1 MENREEIFEL
11 LNSLLEGKKYAEF
24 VKAIDEL
31 NDIDAADYL
40 ESLPDEL
47 ELSAFRMLKKDAA
60 ADIFAFMELEMQE
73 RLLNK
78 MTDSE
83 LSMIIEDL
91 FVDDAVDILEELP
104 AIMVKRIL
112 KLSRPETRNLIN
124 KFLSYPDESAGSV
137 MTAEFLD
144 LHKEM
149 TVSKAIESIRKKGVD
164 KETIYVAYV
173 TNESRVLEGIVSLK
187 DLIFA
192 EPDAL
197 IGDIMETDILCA
209 NTLDH
214 QEEVVDMIRKYDML
228 ALPIVDKENR
238 LVGIVTVDDAI
249 DVIEEEATED
259 IEKMAAIVPGDK
271 PYMRAGVFEI
281 WKTRI
286 PWLLLLML
294 SATFTGQII
303 ASFEEKLTV
312 NPALIALI
320 AFIPMLMGTGGN
332 SGAQSS
338 VTIIRGLAVG
348 EIENSD
354 IWKIIWKETRVA
366 LLCGIVLA
374 ACNFVKIIL
383 VDNMLFHNEVSVM
396 ANLVVSLTLVATVV
410 VAKIVGCALPVAAK
424 KIGLDPAVMASPF
437 ITTIVDAVSLLIY
450 FAIASMI
457 LLN

>member
-11 LNSLLEGKKYAEF
+11 LNSLLLDKKYAAF
-24 VKAIDEL
+24 MHQMDEL
-31 NDIDAADYL
+31 NAIDAADYL
-40 ESLPDEL
+40 MMLPDEAMI
-47 ELSAFRMLKKDAA
+47 SAFRMLKKDTA
-60 ADIFAFMELEMQE
+60 ADIFSFMDLDMQE
-73 RLLNK
+73 TIIGR
-78 MTDSE
+78 MSDTE
-83 LSMIIEDL
+83 ITMIIEDL

-124 KFLSYPDESAGSV
+124 KFLSYPEDSAGSV
-137 MTAEFLD
+137 MTAEFID

-149 TVSKAIESIRKKGVD
+149 TVAQAIANIRKKGID
-164 KETIYVAYV
+164 KETVYVAYV

-192 EPDAL
+192 DPEEL

-214 QEEVVDMIRKYDML
+214 QEEVVAMIQKYDML

-238 LVGIVTVDDAI
+238 LVGIVTVDDAL

-259 IEKMAAIVPGDK
+259 IEMMAAITPSDK
-271 PYMRAGVFEI
+271 PYLRAGVFEI

-303 ASFEEKLTV
+303 ASFESKLAAIPV
-312 NPALIALI
+312 LI

-332 SGAQSS
+332 SGGQSS
-338 VTIIRGLAVG
+338 VTVIRGLAIG

-354 IWKIIWKETRVA
+354 VLKVIWKETRVA
-366 LLCGIVLA
+366 LLCGVVLS

-383 VDNMLFHNEVSVM
+383 VDNLIFGNEVSLK
-396 ANLVVSLTLVATVV
+396 ANLVVSVTLLVTVLVAKV
-410 VAKIVGCALPVAAK
+410 VGCSLPVAAK
-424 KIGLDPAVMASPF
+424 KLGLDPAVMASPF

-450 FAIASMI
+450 FAVASII
-457 LLN
+457 LL

>member
-1 MENREEIFEL
+1 MRE
-11 LNSLLEGKKYAEF
+11 
-24 VKAIDEL
+24 IDEL
-31 NDIDAADYL
+31 NEIDAAEYL

-47 ELSAFRMLKKDAA
+47 MLSAFRMLKKDAA
-60 ADIFAFMELEMQE
+60 ADIFSFMDIEMQE
-73 RLLNK
+73 AIIGR
-78 MTDSE
+78 MSDTE
-83 LSMIIEDL
+83 IAMIIEEL
-91 FVDDAVDILEELP
+91 YVDDAVDILEELP

-112 KLSRPETRNLIN
+112 KLSRPETRDLIN

-137 MTAEFLD
+137 MTAEFID

-149 TVSKAIESIRKKGVD
+149 TVSQAIDNIRRKGIE
-164 KETIYVAYV
+164 KETVYVAYV

-192 EPDAL
+192 KPDAL
-197 IGDIMETDILCA
+197 IGDIMDTDILCA

-214 QEEVVDMIRKYDML
+214 QEEVVAMIQKYDML
-228 ALPIVDKENR
+228 ALPIVDKERR
-238 LVGIVTVDDAI
+238 LVGIVTVDDAL

-303 ASFEEKLTV
+303 AAFEGKLAV
-312 NPALIALI
+312 VPALI

-332 SGAQSS
+332 SGGQSS
-338 VTIIRGLAVG
+338 VTVIRGLAVG
-348 EIENSD
+348 EIENKD
-354 IWKIIWKETRVA
+354 IFKIIWKETRVA
-366 LLCGIVLA
+366 VLCGIVLA
-374 ACNFVKIIL
+374 VCNFVKIIL
-383 VDNMLFHNEVSVM
+383 VDNLLFGNGVSLE
-396 ANLVVSLTLVATVV
+396 ANLVVSITLVLTVL
-410 VAKIVGCALPVAAK
+410 VAKIVGCALPVGAK
-424 KIGLDPAVMASPF
+424 RVGLDPAVMASPF

-450 FAIASMI
+450 FTIASAI
-457 LLN
+457 LL

>member
-1 MENREEIFEL
+1 MENRDEIFEE
-11 LNSLLEGKKYAEF
+11 LNSLLLDKKYADF
-24 VKAIDEL
+24 MRRIDEL
-31 NDIDAADYL
+31 NDIDAAEYL
-40 ESLPDEL
+40 ESLPAEL
-47 ELSAFRMLKKDAA
+47 MLSAFRMLKKDAA
-60 ADIFAFMELEMQE
+60 AGIFSFMELDLQE
-73 RLLNK
+73 SLINR
-78 MTDSE
+78 MSDSE

-104 AIMVKRIL
+104 AMMVKRIL
-112 KLSRPETRNLIN
+112 KLSRPETRDLIN
-124 KFLSYPDESAGSV
+124 KFLSYPEDSAGSV
-137 MTAEFLD
+137 MTAEYID
-144 LHKEM
+144 LHKGM
-149 TVSKAIESIRKKGVD
+149 TVSQAIDNIRKKGFD
-164 KETIYVAYV
+164 KETVYVAYV

-192 EPDAL
+192 KPDEL
-197 IGDIMETDILCA
+197 IGDIMETEILCA
-209 NTLDH
+209 NTLDT
-214 QEEVVDMIRKYDML
+214 QEEVVAMIQKYDML

-238 LVGIVTVDDAI
+238 LVGIVTVDDAL

-303 ASFEEKLTV
+303 AGFESKLAAI
-312 NPALIALI
+312 PALI

-332 SGAQSS
+332 SGGQSS

-354 IWKIIWKETRVA
+354 IWSIIWKETRVA
-366 LLCGIVLA
+366 LLCGAVLSV
-374 ACNFVKIIL
+374 CNFIKIIL
-383 VDNMLFHNEVSVM
+383 VDNLLFHNEVSIE
-396 ANLVVSLTLVATVV
+396 ANIVVSLTLVLTVL

-450 FAIASMI
+450 FAIASVV

>member
-1 MENREEIFEL
+1 MDNREEIFER
-11 LNSLLEGKKYAEF
+11 LNSLLSEKKYSAFMRE
-24 VKAIDEL
+24 IDEL
-31 NDIDAADYL
+31 NDIDAAEYL
-40 ESLPDEL
+40 ESLPDDL
-47 ELSAFRMLKKDAA
+47 MLSAFRMLKKDAA
-60 ADIFAFMELEMQE
+60 AGIFSFMDLEMQE
-73 RLLNK
+73 AIIGR
-78 MTDSE
+78 MSDTE
-83 LSMIIEDL
+83 IAMIIEDL

-112 KLSRPETRNLIN
+112 KLSRPETRDLIN
-124 KFLSYPDESAGSV
+124 KFLSYPEESAGSV
-137 MTAEFLD
+137 MTAEFID
-144 LHKEM
+144 LHQEM
-149 TVSKAIESIRKKGVD
+149 TVSQAIDNIRRKGIE
-164 KETIYVAYV
+164 KETVYVAYV

-192 EPDAL
+192 KPDAL
-197 IGDIMETDILCA
+197 IGDIMDTDIVCA

-214 QEEVVDMIRKYDML
+214 QEEVVAMIQKYDML

-238 LVGIVTVDDAI
+238 LVGIVTVDDAL

-259 IEKMAAIVPGDK
+259 IEKMAAIVPSDK
-271 PYMRAGVFEI
+271 PYMRADVFEI

-303 ASFEEKLTV
+303 AGFEGKLAAI
-312 NPALIALI
+312 PALI

-332 SGAQSS
+332 SGGQSS

-354 IWKIIWKETRVA
+354 IFKIIWKETRVA
-366 LLCGIVLA
+366 LLCGVVLA

-383 VDNMLFHNEVSVM
+383 VDNLIFGNGVTIA
-396 ANLVVSLTLVATVV
+396 ANIVVSLTLILTVL

-424 KIGLDPAVMASPF
+424 RLGLDPAVMASPF

-450 FAIASMI
+450 FAIASAI
-457 LLN
+457 LL

>member
-1 MENREEIFEL
+1 MNTE
-11 LNSLLEGKKYAEF
+11 
-24 VKAIDEL
+24 
-31 NDIDAADYL
+31 
-40 ESLPDEL
+40 
-47 ELSAFRMLKKDAA
+47 
-60 ADIFAFMELEMQE
+60 
-73 RLLNK
+73 
-78 MTDSE
+78 
-83 LSMIIEDL
+83 
-91 FVDDAVDILEELP
+91 
-104 AIMVKRIL
+104 
-112 KLSRPETRNLIN
+112 
-124 KFLSYPDESAGSV
+124 
-137 MTAEFLD
+137 
-144 LHKEM
+144 
-149 TVSKAIESIRKKGVD
+149 
-164 KETIYVAYV
+164 
-173 TNESRVLEGIVSLK
+173 
-187 DLIFA
+187 
-192 EPDAL
+192 
-197 IGDIMETDILCA
+197 ILCA

-214 QEEVVDMIRKYDML
+214 QEEVVAMIQKYDML

-303 ASFEEKLTV
+303 ASFESRLAAIPV
-312 NPALIALI
+312 LI

-332 SGAQSS
+332 SGGQSS

-348 EIENSD
+348 EIENGD

-374 ACNFVKIIL
+374 VCNFIKIIL
-383 VDNMLFHNEVSVM
+383 VDNLLFHNEVSLA
-396 ANLVVSLTLVATVV
+396 ANLVVSLTLIATVV

-450 FAIASMI
+450 FGIASAM

>member
-11 LNSLLEGKKYAEF
+11 LNSLLENKKYAEF
-24 VKAIDEL
+24 MRTIDEL

-60 ADIFAFMELEMQE
+60 AGIFAFMELDMQE

-112 KLSRPETRNLIN
+112 KLSRPETRTLIN
-124 KFLSYPDESAGSV
+124 KFLSYPEDSAGSV
-137 MTAEFLD
+137 MTAEYLD

-149 TVSKAIESIRKKGVD
+149 TVAQAINSIRRKGID
-164 KETIYVAYV
+164 KETVYVAYV

-192 EPDAL
+192 DPDAI

-259 IEKMAAIVPGDK
+259 IEKMAAIVPSDK

-303 ASFEEKLTV
+303 AGFEEKLA
-312 NPALIALI
+312 ALPALI

-338 VTIIRGLAVG
+338 VSIIRGLAVG

-354 IWKIIWKETRVA
+354 VWKIIWKETRIA
-366 LLCGIVLA
+366 FLCGVVLA
-374 ACNFVKIIL
+374 VCNFVKIIL
-383 VDNMLFHNEVSVM
+383 VDNMLFHNEVSIM

-424 KIGLDPAVMASPF
+424 RLGLDPAVMASPF

-450 FAIASMI
+450 FGIASAM

>member
-1 MENREEIFEL
+1 MENREEVFEK
-11 LNSLLEGKKYAEF
+11 LNSLLLEKKYSEF
-24 VKAIDEL
+24 MHLIDEL
-31 NDIDAADYL
+31 NEIDAAEYL
-40 ESLPDEL
+40 MSLPDEAM
-47 ELSAFRMLKKDAA
+47 LSAFRMLKKDTAA
-60 ADIFAFMELEMQE
+60 GIFSFMDFEMQE
-73 RLLNK
+73 TMINR
-78 MTDSE
+78 MSDTE
-83 LSMIIEDL
+83 IAMIIEDL

-124 KFLSYPDESAGSV
+124 KFLSYPEDSAGSV
-137 MTAEFLD
+137 MTAEFID

-149 TVSKAIESIRKKGVD
+149 TVAQAISNIRKKGVD
-164 KETIYVAYV
+164 KETVYVAYV
-173 TNESRVLEGIVSLK
+173 TNESRILEGIVSLK

-192 EPDAL
+192 DPDAI
-197 IGDIMETDILCA
+197 IGDIMDTEILCA

-214 QEEVVDMIRKYDML
+214 QEDVVAMIQKYDML

-238 LVGIVTVDDAI
+238 LVGIVTVDDAL

-259 IEKMAAIVPGDK
+259 IEKMAAIVPSDK
-271 PYMRAGVFEI
+271 PYMRQGAFEI

-303 ASFEEKLTV
+303 AGFESKLAAV
-312 NPALIALI
+312 PVLI

-332 SGAQSS
+332 SGGQSS
-338 VTIIRGLAVG
+338 VTVIRGLAVG
-348 EIENSD
+348 EIENKD

-366 LLCGIVLA
+366 LLCGIVLSV
-374 ACNFVKIIL
+374 CNFVKIIL
-383 VDNMLFHNEVSVM
+383 VDNFIFHNEVSLQ
-396 ANLVVSLTLVATVV
+396 ANLVVSLTLLATVV

-424 KIGLDPAVMASPF
+424 KVGLDPAVMASPF

-450 FAIASMI
+450 FAIASLI
-457 LLN
+457 LL

>member
-1 MENREEIFEL
+1 MENRDEIFEL
-11 LNSLLEGKKYAEF
+11 LNSLLNEKKYAAF
-24 VKAIDEL
+24 MKQLDEL
-31 NDIDAADYL
+31 NDFDAAEYL
-40 ESLPDEL
+40 MSLPDEQM
-47 ELSAFRMLKKDAA
+47 LSAFRMLKKDVA
-60 ADIFAFMELEMQE
+60 ADIFSFMDIDMQE
-73 RLLNK
+73 SIINR
-78 MTDSE
+78 MSDTE
-83 LSMIIEDL
+83 IAMIIEEL

-112 KLSRPETRNLIN
+112 KLSRPETRDLIN
-124 KFLSYPDESAGSV
+124 KFLSYPDYSAGSV
-137 MTAEFLD
+137 MTAEYID
-144 LHKEM
+144 LHKHM
-149 TVSKAIESIRKKGVD
+149 TVAEAIDNIRRKGID
-164 KETIYVAYV
+164 KETVYVAYV

-192 EPDAL
+192 RPEAL
-197 IGDIMETDILCA
+197 IGDIMETELLYA

-214 QEEVVDMIRKYDML
+214 QEEVVAMIQKYDLL

-249 DVIEEEATED
+249 DVIEEETTED
-259 IEKMAAIVPGDK
+259 IEKMAAIVPSDK

-303 ASFEEKLTV
+303 ASFEAKLAAI
-312 NPALIALI
+312 PALI

-332 SGAQSS
+332 SGGQSS
-338 VTIIRGLAVG
+338 VTIIRGLAIG
-348 EIENSD
+348 EIENRD
-354 IWKIIWKETRVA
+354 IFKIIWKETRVA
-366 LLCGIVLA
+366 LLCGIVLSI
-374 ACNFVKIIL
+374 CNFIKIIL
-383 VDNMLFHNEVSVM
+383 IDNMLFNNDISLE
-396 ANLVVSLTLVATVV
+396 ANIVVSLTLLATVI

-450 FAIASMI
+450 FTIASLV
-457 LLN
+457 LL

>member
-11 LNSLLEGKKYAEF
+11 LNSLLENKKYAEF
-24 VKAIDEL
+24 MRTIDEL

-60 ADIFAFMELEMQE
+60 ADIFAFMELDMQE
-73 RLLNK
+73 RLLSK

-112 KLSRPETRNLIN
+112 KLSRPETRTLIN

-149 TVSKAIESIRKKGVD
+149 TVAQAIDNIRRKGID
-164 KETIYVAYV
+164 KETVYVAYV

-192 EPDAL
+192 EPNAL

-214 QEEVVDMIRKYDML
+214 QAEVVDMIRKYDML

-259 IEKMAAIVPGDK
+259 IEKMAAIVPSDK

-303 ASFEEKLTV
+303 AGFEEKLA
-312 NPALIALI
+312 ALPALI

-354 IWKIIWKETRVA
+354 VWKIIWKETRIA
-366 LLCGIVLA
+366 FLCGVVLA
-374 ACNFVKIIL
+374 VCNFVKIIL

-410 VAKIVGCALPVAAK
+410 VAKIVGCALPVVAK
-424 KIGLDPAVMASPF
+424 RLGLDPAVMASPF

-450 FAIASMI
+450 FGIASAI

>member
-1 MENREEIFEL
+1 MDSREEIFEI
-11 LNSLLEGKKYAEF
+11 LNSLLAEKKYAAF
-24 VKAIDEL
+24 MRQLDEL
-31 NDIDAADYL
+31 NDIDAAEYL
-40 ESLPDEL
+40 TSLPDEQMI
-47 ELSAFRMLKKDAA
+47 SAFRMLKKDAA
-60 ADIFAFMELEMQE
+60 ADIFSFMDFEMQE
-73 RLLNK
+73 AIIGR
-78 MTDSE
+78 MSDTE
-83 LSMIIEDL
+83 IAMIIEDL

-104 AIMVKRIL
+104 AMMVKRIL
-112 KLSRPETRNLIN
+112 KISRPETRNLIN
-124 KFLSYPDESAGSV
+124 KFLSYPDGSAGSV
-137 MTAEFLD
+137 MTAEFID

-149 TVSKAIESIRKKGVD
+149 TVSQAIDNIRRKGID
-164 KETIYVAYV
+164 KETVYVAYV

-192 EPDAL
+192 EPEAL
-197 IGDIMETDILCA
+197 INDIMETDILCA
-209 NTLDH
+209 RTLDS
-214 QEEVVDMIRKYDML
+214 QEEVVSMIQKYDML

-238 LVGIVTVDDAI
+238 LVGIVTVDDAL

-259 IEKMAAIVPGDK
+259 MEMMAAITPTDK
-271 PYMRAGVFEI
+271 PYLRAGVFEI

-303 ASFEEKLTV
+303 ASFEAKLAAIPV
-312 NPALIALI
+312 LI

-332 SGAQSS
+332 SGGQSS
-338 VTIIRGLAVG
+338 VTVLRGLAIG

-366 LLCGIVLA
+366 LLCGAILA

-383 VDNMLFHNEVSVM
+383 VDNLIFHNDVSLA
-396 ANLVVSLTLVATVV
+396 ANVVVSLTLIITVL

-450 FAIASMI
+450 FGIASI
-457 LLN
+457 VLL

>member
-1 MENREEIFEL
+1 MEDREEIFEK
-11 LNSLLEGKKYAEF
+11 LNSLLLDKKYADF
-24 VKAIDEL
+24 MHAIDEL
-31 NDIDAADYL
+31 NEIDAAEYL
-40 ESLPDEL
+40 MSLPDEAM
-47 ELSAFRMLKKDAA
+47 LSAFRMLKKDTAA
-60 ADIFAFMELEMQE
+60 GIFSFMEIDMQE
-73 RLLNK
+73 SIIDR
-78 MTDSE
+78 MSDTE
-83 LSMIIEDL
+83 IAMIIEDL

-112 KLSRPETRNLIN
+112 KFSRPETRNLIN
-124 KFLSYPDESAGSV
+124 KFLSYPEDSAGSV
-137 MTAEFLD
+137 MTAEFID

-149 TVSKAIESIRKKGVD
+149 TVAQAIANIRKKGVD
-164 KETIYVAYV
+164 KETVYVAYV

-214 QEEVVDMIRKYDML
+214 QEEVVSMIQKYDML

-259 IEKMAAIVPGDK
+259 IEKMAAIVPSDK
-271 PYMRAGVFEI
+271 PYMRASVFEI

-303 ASFEEKLTV
+303 ASFESKLAAIPV
-312 NPALIALI
+312 LI

-332 SGAQSS
+332 SGGQSS

-354 IWKIIWKETRVA
+354 IWKIVWKETRVA
-366 LLCGIVLA
+366 FFCGIILSV
-374 ACNFVKIIL
+374 CNFVKIIL
-383 VDNMLFHNEVSVM
+383 VDNLIFHNEVSIM
-396 ANLVVSLTLVATVV
+396 ANLVVSLTLIATVI

-450 FAIASMI
+450 FAIASAI
-457 LLN
+457 LL

>member
-11 LNSLLEGKKYAEF
+11 LNSLLENKKYAEF
-24 VKAIDEL
+24 MRTIDEL

-60 ADIFAFMELEMQE
+60 AGIFAFMELDMQE

-112 KLSRPETRNLIN
+112 KLSRPETRTLIN
-124 KFLSYPDESAGSV
+124 KFLSYPEDSAGSV
-137 MTAEFLD
+137 MTAEYLD

-149 TVSKAIESIRKKGVD
+149 TVAQAINSIRRKGID
-164 KETIYVAYV
+164 KETVYVAYV

-192 EPDAL
+192 DPDAI

-259 IEKMAAIVPGDK
+259 IEKMAAIVPSDK

-303 ASFEEKLTV
+303 AGFEEKLA
-312 NPALIALI
+312 ALPALI

-354 IWKIIWKETRVA
+354 VWKIIWKETRIA
-366 LLCGIVLA
+366 FLCGVVLA
-374 ACNFVKIIL
+374 VCNFVKIIL
-383 VDNMLFHNEVSVM
+383 VDNMLFHNEVSIM

-424 KIGLDPAVMASPF
+424 RLGLDPAVMASPF

-450 FAIASMI
+450 FGIASAM

>member
-1 MENREEIFEL
+1 MENRDEIFEE
-11 LNSLLEGKKYAEF
+11 LNSLLLDKKYADF
-24 VKAIDEL
+24 MRRIDEL
-31 NDIDAADYL
+31 NDIDAAEYL
-40 ESLPDEL
+40 ESLPAEL
-47 ELSAFRMLKKDAA
+47 MLSAFRMLKKDAA
-60 ADIFAFMELEMQE
+60 AGIFSFMELDLQE
-73 RLLNK
+73 SLINR
-78 MTDSE
+78 MSDSE

-104 AIMVKRIL
+104 AMIVKRIL
-112 KLSRPETRNLIN
+112 KLSRPETRDLIN
-124 KFLSYPDESAGSV
+124 KFLSYPEDSAGSV
-137 MTAEFLD
+137 MTAEYID
-144 LHKEM
+144 LHKGM
-149 TVSKAIESIRKKGVD
+149 TVSQAIDNIRKKGFD
-164 KETIYVAYV
+164 KETVYVAYV

-192 EPDAL
+192 KPDDL
-197 IGDIMETDILCA
+197 IGDIMETEILCA
-209 NTLDH
+209 NTLDT
-214 QEEVVDMIRKYDML
+214 QEEVVAMIQKYDML

-238 LVGIVTVDDAI
+238 LVGIVTVDDAL

-303 ASFEEKLTV
+303 AGFESKLAAI
-312 NPALIALI
+312 PALI

-332 SGAQSS
+332 SGGQSS

-354 IWKIIWKETRVA
+354 IWSIIWKETRVA
-366 LLCGIVLA
+366 LLCGAVLSV
-374 ACNFVKIIL
+374 CNFIKIIL
-383 VDNMLFHNEVSVM
+383 VDNLLFHNEVSIE
-396 ANLVVSLTLVATVV
+396 ANIVVSLTLVLTVL

-450 FAIASMI
+450 FAIASVV

>member
-1 MENREEIFEL
+1 MENREEIFEK
-11 LNSLLEGKKYAEF
+11 LNSLLLDKKYADF
-24 VKAIDEL
+24 MRAIDEL
-31 NDIDAADYL
+31 NDIDAAEYL
-40 ESLPDEL
+40 ETLPDEL
-47 ELSAFRMLKKDAA
+47 MLSAFRMLKKDAA
-60 ADIFAFMELEMQE
+60 AGIFSFMDIDMQE
-73 RLLNK
+73 SLVDR
-78 MTDSE
+78 MSDSE
-83 LSMIIEDL
+83 ISMIIEDL

-124 KFLSYPDESAGSV
+124 KFLSYPEDSAGSV

-144 LHKEM
+144 LHKDM
-149 TVSKAIESIRKKGVD
+149 TVSQAIENIRRKGVD
-164 KETIYVAYV
+164 KETVYVAYV
-173 TNESRVLEGIVSLK
+173 TNASRVLEGIVSLK

-192 EPDAL
+192 QPDAL
-197 IGDIMETDILCA
+197 VGDIMETDILCA

-214 QEEVVDMIRKYDML
+214 QEDVVAMIRKYDML

-238 LVGIVTVDDAI
+238 LVGIVTVDDAL
-249 DVIEEEATED
+249 DVIEEEATVD

-271 PYMRAGVFEI
+271 PYMRSSIFEI

-303 ASFEEKLTV
+303 ASFESKLAAV
-312 NPALIALI
+312 PVLI

-332 SGAQSS
+332 SGGQSS

-348 EIENSD
+348 EIENGD
-354 IWKIIWKETRVA
+354 ILRIIWKETRVA
-366 LLCGIVLA
+366 ILCGAVLSV
-374 ACNFVKIIL
+374 CNFIKIIL
-383 VDNMLFHNEVSVM
+383 IDNMLFGNGVSLE
-396 ANLVVSLTLVATVV
+396 ANLVVSLTLIATVI

-424 KIGLDPAVMASPF
+424 KLGLDPAVMASPF

-450 FAIASMI
+450 FAIASAV

>member
-1 MENREEIFEL
+1 MEDREEIFER
-11 LNSLLEGKKYAEF
+11 LNSLLLNKKYADF
-24 VKAIDEL
+24 MRQIDEL
-31 NDIDAADYL
+31 NDIDVAEYL
-40 ESLPDEL
+40 TSLPDEAM
-47 ELSAFRMLKKDAA
+47 LSAFRMLKKDAA
-60 ADIFAFMELEMQE
+60 AGIFSFMDIDMQE
-73 RLLNK
+73 SIIER
-78 MTDSE
+78 MSDVE
-83 LSMIIEDL
+83 IAMIIEDL

-112 KLSRPETRNLIN
+112 KIARPETRNLIN
-124 KFLSYPDESAGSV
+124 KFLSYPEDSAGSV
-137 MTAEFLD
+137 MTAEYID

-149 TVSKAIESIRKKGVD
+149 TVSQAIDSIRKKGYE

-192 EPDAL
+192 KPDDI

-214 QEEVVDMIRKYDML
+214 QEDVVAMIQKYDML

-259 IEKMAAIVPGDK
+259 IEKMAAIVPSDK

-303 ASFEEKLTV
+303 ASFEGKLAAI
-312 NPALIALI
+312 PALI

-332 SGAQSS
+332 SGGQSS

-348 EIENSD
+348 EIENGD
-354 IWKIIWKETRVA
+354 IWKIIWKETRIA
-366 LLCGIVLA
+366 LLCGIVLS
-374 ACNFVKIIL
+374 ACNFIKIIL
-383 VDNMLFHNEVSVM
+383 VDNLLFHNEVSLE
-396 ANLVVSLTLVATVV
+396 ANLVVSLTLIATVV

-450 FAIASMI
+450 FAIASAV
-457 LLN
+457 LL

>member
-1 MENREEIFEL
+1 MENREEIFEK
-11 LNSLLEGKKYAEF
+11 LNSLLLDKKYADF
-24 VKAIDEL
+24 MRQIDEL
-31 NDIDAADYL
+31 NEIDAAEYL
-40 ESLPDEL
+40 MSLPDEAM
-47 ELSAFRMLKKDAA
+47 LSAFRMLKKDTAA
-60 ADIFAFMELEMQE
+60 GIFSFMDLDMQE
-73 RLLNK
+73 ALINR
-78 MTDSE
+78 MSDVE
-83 LSMIIEDL
+83 ISMIIEDL

-112 KLSRPETRNLIN
+112 KIARPETRNLIN
-124 KFLSYPDESAGSV
+124 KFLSYPEDSAGSV
-137 MTAEFLD
+137 MTAEFID

-149 TVSKAIESIRKKGVD
+149 TVAQAIASIRKKGID
-164 KETIYVAYV
+164 KETVYVAYV

-192 EPDAL
+192 DPDSI
-197 IGDIMETDILCA
+197 IGEIMETEILSA

-214 QEEVVDMIRKYDML
+214 QEEVVAMIQKYDML

-238 LVGIVTVDDAI
+238 LVGIVTVDDAL

-259 IEKMAAIVPGDK
+259 MEKMAAIVPTDK

-303 ASFEEKLTV
+303 ASFESKLAAIPV
-312 NPALIALI
+312 LI

-332 SGAQSS
+332 SGGQSS

-348 EIENSD
+348 EIENKD

-366 LLCGIVLA
+366 VLCGIVLA

-383 VDNMLFHNEVSVM
+383 VDNLIFHNEVSLQ

-424 KIGLDPAVMASPF
+424 KVGLDPAVMASPF

-450 FAIASMI
+450 FAIATVI
-457 LLN
+457 LL